1 MNSDIINRL
10 QQQEHNNSFNFEKR
24 VVKLNSG
31 YEMPINGIGT
41 YSLTGEVCYNSIIS
55 ALESGVRLIDTAYM
69 YNNEEEIGRA
79 IKDSGIPR
87 EEIFITTKLYPN
99 QYNNP
104 ESAIDMALDK
114 LGVEYIDL
122 LLLHHPGTNDIKAY
136 KAMEKYVEL
145 GKIRSIGLSNWYIEE
160 LEEFLP
166 QIDIIPAVVQNEI
179 HPYYQEN
186 DVIPYIQSPGIV
198 VEGWYPFGGRGY
210 TSELLN
216 NEVITEIADNHNVSS
231 AQVILR
237 WNLQKGVVVIS
248 GSSNPNHIK
257 ENTEIYHFELSD
269 REMNLINQLDRNEK
283 HDWY

>member
-145 GKIRSIGLSNWYIEE
+145 GKIRSIGLSNWYI
-160 LEEFLP
+160 
-166 QIDIIPAVVQNEI
+166 D
-179 HPYYQEN
+179 
-186 DVIPYIQSPGIV
+186 
-198 VEGWYPFGGRGY
+198 
-210 TSELLN
+210 
-216 NEVITEIADNHNVSS
+216 
-231 AQVILR
+231 
-237 WNLQKGVVVIS
+237 
-248 GSSNPNHIK
+248 
-257 ENTEIYHFELSD
+257 
-269 REMNLINQLDRNEK
+269 
-283 HDWY
+283 